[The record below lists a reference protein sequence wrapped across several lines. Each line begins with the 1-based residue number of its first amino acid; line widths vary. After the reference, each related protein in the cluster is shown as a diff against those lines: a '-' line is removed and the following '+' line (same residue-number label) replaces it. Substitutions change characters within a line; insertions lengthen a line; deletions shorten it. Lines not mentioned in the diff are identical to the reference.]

1 MLRKVIIGAIIAIVL
16 VIAFN
21 LVTQIINTIK
31 SGDRLS
37 VQAEIVYSL
46 EAKNR
51 ELKKKLTQIQSPQF
65 IEEQARDKLGLSKA
79 GETIVVIPE
88 EKLKQILGAS
98 NSAQIIRFPNWL
110 GWFKVFFR

>member
-1 MLRKVIIGAIIAIVL
+1 M

-21 LVTQIINTIK
+21 LVAQILNTIK

-37 VQAEIVYSL
+37 IQAEIVYNL

-51 ELKKKLTQIQSPQF
+51 ELKKKLTHIQSPQF
-65 IEEQARDKLGLSKA
+65 IEEQARNKLGLSKS

-88 EKLKQILGAS
+88 EKLKQVLGAS
-98 NSAQIIRFPNWL
+98 NSAQIVRLPNWL
-110 GWFKVFFR
+110 GWFRVFFKQN